1 MNLNENTLKMLQEMN
16 PQLMDITIKGNML
29 FYKDKSVD
37 ISNFSIS
44 ELTSDESPLVNDI
57 SSLSSEDVFNI
68 INIHALVIETKN
80 KGLLEDK
87 KENVSLPEEEKTQLI
102 AQTFKKKDSL
112 GNEKQYIHVVD
123 SFGKDNVYVN
133 DYHESFEEVETFVDK
148 VKENNALNAAELCGF
163 LEHRF
168 RRVHLTDTYDMLR
181 KDGTSEDFAN
191 KIRNFDYQHH
201 NDKNFAVGNEEED
214 ILISN
219 DHTVSSYKRD
229 FQGNLIQQNFTNAQ
243 TKEVT
248 TLPSSNNNK
257 GSQENNSTLQ
267 GNDSNEPDAP
277 GTAENDFVNKDVDQF
292 KVINLISIE
301 KFKKLV
307 NSIEEHTKEEE
318 FELGLINAYFGEL
331 MLYRDYLLPDLK
343 RLLQFFE
350 QMMLEF
356 ATAKDGSLNKNQSDE
371 LDKYYELIQKNDV
384 IKKNK
389 QEKNKDLMIKKLEL
403 QKPQNEGG
411 YIKTRVLV
419 IVMLVITALLSLAGI
434 CYLLIK

>member
-1 MNLNENTLKMLQEMN
+1 ML
-16 PQLMDITIKGNML
+16 
-29 FYKDKSVD
+29 
-37 ISNFSIS
+37 
-44 ELTSDESPLVNDI
+44 
-57 SSLSSEDVFNI
+57 
-68 INIHALVIETKN
+68 
-80 KGLLEDK
+80 
-87 KENVSLPEEEKTQLI
+87 
-102 AQTFKKKDSL
+102 
-112 GNEKQYIHVVD
+112 
-123 SFGKDNVYVN
+123 
-133 DYHESFEEVETFVDK
+133 
-148 VKENNALNAAELCGF
+148 
-163 LEHRF
+163 
-168 RRVHLTDTYDMLR
+168 
-181 KDGTSEDFAN
+181 
-191 KIRNFDYQHH
+191 
-201 NDKNFAVGNEEED
+201 
-214 ILISN
+214 
-219 DHTVSSYKRD
+219 
-229 FQGNLIQQNFTNAQ
+229 
-243 TKEVT
+243 
-248 TLPSSNNNK
+248 
-257 GSQENNSTLQ
+257 
-267 GNDSNEPDAP
+267 GNDSKEPDAP
-277 GTAENDFVNKDVDQF
+277 GTAGNAFVNKDVDQF

-331 MLYRDYLLPDLK
+331 MLYKYYLLPDLK